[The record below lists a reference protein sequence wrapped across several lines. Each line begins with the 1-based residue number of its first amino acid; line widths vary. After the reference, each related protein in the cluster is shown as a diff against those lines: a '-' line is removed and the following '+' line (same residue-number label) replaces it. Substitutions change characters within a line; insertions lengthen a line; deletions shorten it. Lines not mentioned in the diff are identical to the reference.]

1 MKVDEVL
8 NLINKKNKIDK
19 YILLIEINVPIL
31 KDLGNIIKKKHG
43 LNELSVIDTKGIG
56 QDDESRNLDFS
67 SVDGIV
73 FINDGSKLT
82 DKYQNEIKEDF

>member
-1 MKVDEVL
+1 M
-8 NLINKKNKIDK
+8 
-19 YILLIEINVPIL
+19 
-31 KDLGNIIKKKHG
+31 
-43 LNELSVIDTKGIG
+43 IDTKGIG

-82 DKYQNEIKEDF
+82 DKYQNEIKEDFEKLFKKHTNIYFSKTLFLIYHSKVYLALIIP